1 MHQLGVCELC
11 FWINLHDFIIVF
23 NKLIYAKTC
32 LRYVDENIST
42 VLITF
47 MNNDELKRN
56 IFCLSRNEK
65 VHKTIEHVIEGFYLN
80 SYRIIRQYSINELA

>member
-1 MHQLGVCELC
+1 MCELC

-42 VLITF
+42 VLITL
-47 MNNDELKRN
+47 MNNDELKLN
-56 IFCLSRNEK
+56 IFAR
-65 VHKTIEHVIEGFYLN
+65 IEMKNLIKLLN
-80 SYRIIRQYSINELA
+80 M